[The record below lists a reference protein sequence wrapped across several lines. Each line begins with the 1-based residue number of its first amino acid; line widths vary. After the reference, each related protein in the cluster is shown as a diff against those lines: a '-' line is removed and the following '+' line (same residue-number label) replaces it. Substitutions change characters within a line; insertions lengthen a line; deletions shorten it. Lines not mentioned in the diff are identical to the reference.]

1 MHLQRFTKWHNPTRN
16 ICIGDLVVLRE
27 DSAISTKW
35 PLARVTKVYPGKDK
49 LIWVATVKTETGVYT
64 RPVTKLALLLP
75 AEPEYMN

>member
-1 MHLQRFTKWHNPTRN
+1 M
-16 ICIGDLVVLRE
+16 VVLRE

-49 LIWVATVKTETGVYT
+49 LVRVTTVETETGVYAC
-64 RPVTKLALLLP
+64 PVTKLAPVLP